1 MKIKKFI
8 VVLLIFVFLFNIS
21 IHSYASNK
29 LKYIAETTNNQNL
42 INDINININT
52 NTNNIED
59 LNNQKEEITNK
70 LEGASVELEY
80 VKTEMSESVA
90 KIQELDDK
98 IRTYESENAE
108 LAEKLSVLEK
118 SIQETTEKLN
128 IVTEEYNYKEQLLRE
143 RLVALYEAG
152 SVSYLDVLLSAS
164 SLSDFLS
171 RYYRM
176 IEIMEYDNEL
186 IALVEEEKN
195 TIEIS
200 KQKIETESEELKEL
214 KLKAEQSEIMCK
226 NTKVLQEGYIEEL
239 SKSEKELNDK
249 ITKYKTEAIQIETRI
264 REISGENGEFSIQY
278 TGGLMI
284 WPVAKTGTAITS
296 DYGTRQHPIQGVT
309 NFHLGID
316 IGNTDFGAPVVAALG
331 GVVTYA
337 GELGSYGN
345 CVIINHG
352 NGISTLYGHGQTVL
366 TEYGKTVE
374 QGDIIMQTGS
384 TGNSTGP
391 HLHFEV
397 RVNGT
402 TVDPLNYVNV
412 P

>member
-1 MKIKKFI
+1 MKINKFI
-8 VVLLIFVFLFNIS
+8 SILLIFVFILNIS
-21 IHSYASNK
+21 VYTLATDKI
-29 LKYIAETTNNQNL
+29 NNQTNETNL
-42 INDINININT
+42 ENNEININT
-52 NTNNIED
+52 NSIEE
-59 LNNQKEEITNK
+59 LNSKKSELTNK
-70 LEGASVELEY
+70 IDTTNIELEY
-80 VKTEMSESVA
+80 VKTEMSEVLI

-98 IRTYESENAE
+98 IRTYKTENEE
-108 LAEKLSVLEK
+108 LGNKLKILET
-118 SIQETTEKLN
+118 SINETTQKLN
-128 IVTEEYNYKEQLLRE
+128 NVTENYTKREKLLRE
-143 RLVALYEAG
+143 RLVALYESG
-152 SVSYLDVLLSAS
+152 SVLYLDVLLSS
-164 SLSDFLS
+164 KNLSDFIS
-171 RYYRM
+171 RYYKM
-176 IEIMEYDNEL
+176 LEIMEYDNQL
-186 IALVEEEKN
+186 ISKVEEEKH

-200 KQKIETESEELKEL
+200 KQKIEKETEELKTL
-214 KLKAEQSEIMCK
+214 KLKAEQSETIFK
-226 NTKVLQEGYIEEL
+226 NIKALQEGYIEQL
-239 SKSEKELNDK
+239 SKNEKELNEK

-264 REISGENGEFSIQY
+264 REISGETGEYSIQY

-296 DYGTRQHPIQGVT
+296 DYGTRQHPIQGVI

-316 IGNTDFGAPVVAALG
+316 IGNTWYGTPAVAALA

-352 NGISTLYGHGQTVL
+352 NGISTLYGHGQTIL
-366 TEYGKTVE
+366 TEPGAEVK
-374 QGDIIMQTGS
+374 QGDIIMEIGS

-402 TVDPLNYVNV
+402 TVDPLKYVNA